1 MQETKPIVLIND
13 TSAPQLKSG
22 AIPLNKFPTDMSSDD
37 QAQVARFMELYV
49 NTGTVP
55 TPKDQAIMAG
65 LIEKYNIKISNN
77 PLPIRSR
84 FIKVHKNPRSV
95 TGGGIPYVRSKP
107 KAPSKTMKRRMA
119 AAIRKQENWERH
131 FDRV

>member
-13 TSAPQLKSG
+13 TRTPQLKSG
-22 AIPLNKFPTDMSSDD
+22 VIPLNKFPTDMTSDD

-49 NTGTVP
+49 NTGTIP
-55 TPKDQAIMAG
+55 TPEDQAIMAS

-84 FIKVHKNPRSV
+84 FIKVRQNPRSV
-95 TGGGIPYVRSKP
+95 TGGGIPHVRSKA
-107 KAPSKTMKRRMA
+107 KTPSKTKKRRMA
-119 AAIRKQENWERH
+119 AQARKEQNRAKH
-131 FDRV
+131 